1 MKHNFTVFENRLM
14 GEKYYFMKHKS
25 GLDIYIFPKKLSSS
39 YAVFAT
45 RYGAIDNKFK
55 LSGEDGFTEV
65 PDGIAHFLEHKMF
78 ENEDGVDT
86 FERFAQTGASAN
98 AFTSNAQ
105 TAYLYS
111 CTENF
116 YDSFKILLDYVTH
129 PYFTPENVEKEQ
141 GIIAQEIRMY
151 EDSPDNRMYYGLMEA
166 LYEKNPMRI
175 NIAGTVESISHITS
189 DILYK
194 CYNTFYDLSNMTVA
208 VSGELD
214 PDMVMDVADEM
225 LANITDS
232 GKVIVREYESDGAA
246 VYKTRS
252 EAKLQVARPIFE
264 IGVKDTAISDD
275 PRARVKKQE
284 TMNILNEILFSRSG
298 RFYNELYEEGLI
310 SPNLG
315 YGFFHSQYA
324 SFNIISGESD
334 VPEQIFDRF
343 CRYIE
348 DMKRDGVDKKAFE
361 RCKRV
366 SYANCVCAYDNTSS
380 IAHQI
385 IDSAFDDFN
394 LFDMPEIIS
403 SIGFDDVCA
412 MLHSIFKSE
421 CYAMSVVYPLDDAA
435 SNEKG
440 E

>member
-1 MKHNFTVFENRLM
+1 MKNNFKVFENTTI
-14 GEKYYFMKHKS
+14 GEKYYFLKHKS
-25 GLDIYIFPKKLSSS
+25 GLDIYVFPKKLSSS

-55 LSGEDGFTEV
+55 LAGESEFTEV

-105 TAYLYS
+105 TAYLYA

-116 YDSFKILLDYVTH
+116 YDSFRILLDYVTH

-151 EDSPDNRMYYGLMEA
+151 EDSPENRMYYGLMEA
-166 LYEKNPMRI
+166 MYEKNPMRI
-175 NIAGTVESISHITS
+175 NIAGTVESISHVTS

-194 CYNTFYDLSNMTVA
+194 CYNTFYALSNMAVA
-208 VSGELD
+208 VSGDLD
-214 PDMVMDVADEM
+214 PDMVIDIADEM
-225 LANITDS
+225 LANVKDP
-232 GKVIVREYESDGAA
+232 GKEIICEYESDGET
-246 VYKTRS
+246 VFKTRS
-252 EAKLQVARPIFE
+252 EAKMQVARPIFE
-264 IGVKDTAISDD
+264 IGVKDSVISDN
-275 PRARVKKQE
+275 PNERVKKQV

-315 YGFFHSQYA
+315 YGFYHSKYA
-324 SFNIISGESD
+324 SFNIISAESD
-334 VPEQIFDRF
+334 VPEQIYDRF

-348 DMKRDGVDKKAFE
+348 EVKRDGVDKKAFE

-366 SYANCVCAYDNTSS
+366 SYANCVCDFDNTSS

-385 IDSAFDDFN
+385 IDTVFDDFN
-394 LFDMPEIIS
+394 LFDFPGILS
-403 SIGFDDVCA
+403 SITFDDVSA
-412 MLHSIFKSE
+412 MLHSIFKPE
-421 CYAMSVVYPLDDAA
+421 RYAMSVVYPLDDAA
-435 SNEKG
+435 NEKG